1 MTAAYRAKTKMCPL
15 LETQYTQNPRVD
27 KSIQCYTPGKGF
39 GCTIYPGGYIPQPV
53 PYILSVIVMDDV
65 IVEYG
70 GYAIWGAS
78 TIEPWAYF
86 STAYFEKLGNVPV
99 VYGTLVSLTSVETG
113 IPYLNGQDIPARSGT
128 FTATVSY

>member
-1 MTAAYRAKTKMCPL
+1 MTAAYRSKTKMCPL

-27 KSIQCYTPGKGF
+27 KSIKPYTPGKGF

-78 TIEPWAYF
+78 TIEQWAYF
-86 STAYFEKLGNVPV
+86 STAYFEKLGNDPV
-99 VYGTLVSLTSVETG
+99 VYGILNGLTSVETG
-113 IPYLNGQDIPARSGT
+113 IYYANGVSIPARSGT
-128 FTATVSY
+128 FTANTTP